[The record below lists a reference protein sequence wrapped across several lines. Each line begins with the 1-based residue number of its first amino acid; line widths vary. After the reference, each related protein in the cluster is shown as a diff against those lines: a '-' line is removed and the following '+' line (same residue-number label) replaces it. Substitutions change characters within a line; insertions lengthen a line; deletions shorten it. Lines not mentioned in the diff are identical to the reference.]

1 MTARRV
7 YRGASLA
14 RHVEPGTA
22 ARANLFY
29 ELNPHLRP
37 KKKESVI
44 LAERIRPW
52 LVEHGPATF
61 AEIAKGVG
69 AKTSSHVGRLF
80 REKRIDG
87 VELVGTRGKGKH
99 KSQVWGAK

>member
-1 MTARRV
+1 MTGRRI

-14 RHVEPGTA
+14 RNVSPGA
-22 ARANLFY
+22 SPKASMFY

-37 KKKESVI
+37 KKDPTA
-44 LAERIRPW
+44 LLERIHPW
-52 LVEHGPATF
+52 LVAHGPATIT
-61 AEIAKGVG
+61 EIAQGLGV
-69 AKTSSHVGRLF
+69 KDPRHVGRYF
-80 REKRIDG
+80 REKRVDG